1 MTLTELSIKRPSF
14 IIVLFTILIGGG
26 LISYNLLSYEL
37 LPDFSPPILTV
48 TTTYPGASPATVE
61 SQVSKPLEDALSGL
75 ENISEVTAFSLDNAS
90 VMMLEF
96 KASADMEEVLQDA
109 QRKVNNVLNKLP
121 EGSQTPVIAKIEPNA
136 APVLQVSAVAKN
148 MEDRDFM
155 ELMDEQL
162 LPQIKQTKGVAAVQV
177 IGGEKREFRVNVD
190 KEKMKLYGLSLAG
203 INQVIASS
211 NVEFPTGKLKSES
224 EQMTVRL
231 AGKFKTVED
240 LQNLIVSS
248 TGTST
253 IRLGDVAEVVDGSQD
268 QITVSRFNGQN
279 GIGLRIQKQSDANA
293 VDMAKATKDRF
304 KEIEEKYKKE
314 GLKFT
319 VATDTSVPTLE
330 SVNAVIHDLELAVLL
345 VAAVMF
351 LFLHSMRNAI
361 IVLVSIPASL
371 ISTFIVMYLLGYTLN
386 LMTLLAMS
394 LVIGILVDDSIVVLE
409 NIYRHLQM
417 GKKRRKAALD
427 GRNEIGFTALAI
439 TLVDVVVFSPVI
451 FIEGTISDILKQFS
465 VVVVVSTLMSLLVCF
480 TLTPWLASRLAKEV
494 KLKKSNPFQAFLMWF
509 ERRVTIFTDQYVK
522 LVGWSLRHKIIMGL
536 GVVVIFFA
544 SMATMGLGIVGQ
556 EFVAQG
562 DQGKF
567 MIKLK
572 YDKSTTFEENNATT
586 LEIEQMIM
594 AQKDVVDIVFSNVGG
609 PSSGMGAASFGAENK
624 SEITVKM
631 KHDMQKT
638 YPTIKYMNEIRK
650 KIEDKY
656 SGVEVKA
663 LNIGMVESEEAPI
676 EIFLSSDDQE
686 LLMKE
691 ARRLKTAILAIKGAK
706 DPTISTDDV
715 TPEVRIELDREK
727 MGQLGL
733 PIAIVGMQLQNALTG
748 NDDAQFDDK
757 GQEYDIRV
765 MMDKFDRKNADD
777 INSMTFTTNDGKQV
791 RLNEFAAVTVE
802 NGNGSLE
809 RKNRISNTT
818 IRSYVLGTASGTVS
832 AEIEKYLEK
841 KPLDENI
848 RMLWGGEVKR
858 QKESMGALGTA
869 MGIGL
874 ILVYLIMV
882 ALYDNFVYPFVVL
895 FSILVSLIG
904 AILALNLTSSSMGI
918 FTMLGM
924 LMLLGLVAKNAILIV
939 DFTNH
944 LKEEGRSTYTALLE
958 SVRERM
964 RPILMTTIAMVVGMI
979 PIATATGSGAEW
991 KNGLAWI
998 LIGGL
1003 TSSMFLTIIVVPIMY
1018 YSIDRI
1024 KDKLGIRKKAKKR
1037 KKFKKEDELVV
1048 IPNEL

>member
-14 IIVLFTILIGGG
+14 IIVIFTILIGGG
-26 LISYNLLSYEL
+26 LLCYNQLSYEL

-61 SQVSKPLEDALSGL
+61 SQISKPLEDALSGL

-90 VMMLEF
+90 VVLLEF
-96 KASADMEEVLQDA
+96 KASANIDASLEDA
-109 QRKVNNVLNKLP
+109 QRKVNNMLNKLP
-121 EGSQTPVIAKIEPNA
+121 DGATNPVLAKIEPNA
-136 APVLQVSAVAKN
+136 SPVLQVSSIAKK
-148 MEDRDFM
+148 MDDRDFM
-155 ELMDEQL
+155 ELMDDQII
-162 LPQIKQTKGVAAVQV
+162 PQIKQTKGVAEVQV

-190 KEKMKLYGLSLAG
+190 KDKLKSFGLTFSAIDQA
-203 INQVIASS
+203 INAA
-211 NVEFPTGKLKSES
+211 NVDFPTGKLKDKSK
-224 EQMTVRL
+224 QITVRL
-231 AGKFKTVED
+231 SGKFKTVDD
-240 LQNLIVSS
+240 LKNLILYSS
-248 TGTST
+248 GGSSVK
-253 IRLGDVAEVVDGSQD
+253 LGEVAEVVDGSQD
-268 QITVSRFNGQN
+268 QLAVSRFNGQN
-279 GIGLRIQKQSDANA
+279 GIGLRIKKQSDANA
-293 VDMAKATKDRF
+293 VDMANATKKKF
-304 KEIEEKYKKE
+304 KEIEKKYADK
-314 GLKFT
+314 GIVFT
-319 VATDTSVPTLE
+319 VATDTSIPTIE
-330 SVNAVIHDLELAVLL
+330 SVDAVIHDLELAVLL
-345 VAAVMF
+345 VAAVML
-351 LFLHSMRNAI
+351 LFLHSLRNAF
-361 IVLVSIPASL
+361 IVLISIPASL
-371 ISTFIVMYLLGYTLN
+371 ISTFVAMYLLGYTLN

-417 GKKRRKAALD
+417 GKDRRKAALE

-439 TLVDVVVFSPVI
+439 TLVDVVVFSPVV
-451 FIEGTISDILKQFS
+451 FIEGTISDILHQFS
-465 VVVVVSTLMSLLVCF
+465 IVVVVSTLMSLFVCF
-480 TLTPWLASRLAKEV
+480 TLTPWLASRFAKDI
-494 KLKKSNPFQAFLMWF
+494 KLNPKNPLQAILLWF
-509 ERRVTIFTDQYVK
+509 ERRVTIFTDNYVK
-522 LVGWSLRHKIIMGL
+522 LVGWSLRHKISMGL
-536 GVVVIFFA
+536 IIIVLFVA

-586 LEIEQMIM
+586 LQIEQMIL
-594 AQKDVVDIVFSNVGG
+594 AQKEVVDIVFANVGG
-609 PSSGMGAASFGAENK
+609 PSSGMGAASFGAENR
-624 SEITVKM
+624 SELTVKL
-631 KHDMQKT
+631 KKGMQKK
-638 YPTIKYMNEIRK
+638 YPTIQYMTEIRN
-650 KIEDKY
+650 KIENKFP
-656 SGVEVKA
+656 GIEVKA
-663 LNIGMVESEEAPI
+663 INIGMVESEEAPI

-686 LLMKE
+686 LLIRE
-691 ARRLKTAILAIKGAK
+691 ARRLKNKILTIKGAK
-706 DPTISTDDV
+706 DPTISTDDI
-715 TPEVRIELDREK
+715 TPELRIELDREK

-733 PIAIVGMQLQNALTG
+733 PIALIGMQLQSALTG
-748 NDDAQFDDK
+748 NDKNQFDTE
-757 GQEYDIRV
+757 GQEYNIRI

-791 RLNEFAAVTVE
+791 RLSEFADVSVD
-802 NGNGSLE
+802 NSVGSLE

-818 IRSYVLGTASGTVS
+818 LRCYVLGTASGNVS
-832 AEIEKYLEK
+832 AEIEKYLK
-841 KPLDENI
+841 KEPLDKNV
-848 RMLWGGEVKR
+848 RLLWGGEIKR

-904 AILALNLTSSSMGI
+904 AILALSLTSSNMGI

-944 LKEEGRSTYTALLE
+944 LKEKGMSTYLALLE

-964 RPILMTTIAMVVGMI
+964 RPILMTTIAMVIGMI

-1003 TSSMFLTIIVVPIMY
+1003 TSSMFLTIIVVPMMY
-1018 YSIDRI
+1018 YSVDRI
-1024 KDKLGIRKKAKKR
+1024 QAKLSRKKAK
-1037 KKFKKEDELVV
+1037 ELHF
-1048 IPNEL
+1048 EEQAS

>member
-14 IIVLFTILIGGG
+14 IIVIFTILIGGG
-26 LISYNLLSYEL
+26 LLSYNQLSYEL

-61 SQVSKPLEDALSGL
+61 SQVSKPMEDALSGL

-90 VMMLEF
+90 VLMLEF
-96 KASADMEEVLQDA
+96 KASADIDKSLEDA
-109 QRKVNNVLNKLP
+109 QRKINNVLNNLP
-121 EGSQTPVIAKIEPNA
+121 EGAQTPVIAKIEPNA
-136 APVLQVSAVAKN
+136 SPVLQVSAVAEN
-148 MEDRDFM
+148 MDERDFM
-155 ELMDEQL
+155 ELMDDQL
-162 LPQIKQTKGVAAVQV
+162 LPQIKQTKGVAEVQV

-190 KEKMKLYGLSLAG
+190 KDKMKLYGLSLAG
-203 INQVIASS
+203 INQAISAS
-211 NVEFPTGKLKSES
+211 NVEFPTGKLKNND

-240 LQNLIVSS
+240 LRNLIVSAN
-248 TGTST
+248 GTST
-253 IRLGDVAEVVDGSQD
+253 VRLADVADVEDGSED
-268 QITVSRFNGQN
+268 QVTVSRFNGVN
-279 GIGLRIQKQSDANA
+279 GIGLRIKKQSDANA
-293 VDMAKATKDRF
+293 VDMAKATKARF
-304 KEIEEKYKKE
+304 KEIEKKYKKE
-314 GLKFT
+314 GIKFT
-319 VATDTSVPTLE
+319 VATDTSIPTIE
-330 SVNAVIHDLELAVLL
+330 SVDAVIHDLELAVLL
-345 VAAVMF
+345 VAAVML
-351 LFLHSMRNAI
+351 LFLHSLRNAF
-361 IVLVSIPASL
+361 IVLISIPASL
-371 ISTFIVMYLLGYTLN
+371 ISTFVAMYLLGYTLN

-417 GKKRRKAALD
+417 GKKRRQAALD

-439 TLVDVVVFSPVI
+439 TLVDVVVFSPVV
-451 FIEGTISDILKQFS
+451 FIEGTISDILHQFS
-465 VVVVVSTLMSLLVCF
+465 IVVVVSTLMSLFVCF
-480 TLTPWLASRLAKEV
+480 TLTPWLASRFAKEV
-494 KLKKSNPFQAFLMWF
+494 QLNPKNPLQAILIWF
-509 ERRVTIFTDQYVK
+509 EKRVTIFTDQYVK
-522 LVGWSLRHKIIMGL
+522 LVGWSLRHKIIMAL
-536 GVVVIFFA
+536 GILALFIG
-544 SMATMGLGIVGQ
+544 SIMTMGLGIVGS

-572 YDKSTTFEENNATT
+572 YDKSTTFEENNSTT
-586 LEIEQMIM
+586 LEIEQMIL
-594 AQKDVVDIVFSNVGG
+594 AQKEIVDIVFANVGG
-609 PSSGMGAASFGAENK
+609 PSSGMGAASFGSENR
-624 SEITVKM
+624 SELTVKM
-631 KHDMQKT
+631 KPGKQKE
-638 YPTIKYMNEIRK
+638 YPTIEYMNEIRK

-656 SGVEVKA
+656 PGIEVKA

-676 EIFLSSDDQE
+676 EIFLSSDDTE
-686 LLMKE
+686 LLMTE
-691 ARRLKTAILAIKGAK
+691 ARRLKEAIKVMKGAK

-733 PIAIVGMQLQNALTG
+733 PIAVIGMQLQNALTG
-748 NDDAQFDDK
+748 NDDSQFDDK

-765 MMDKFDRKNADD
+765 MVDKFDRKDADD
-777 INSMTFTTNDGKQV
+777 IRSMTFTTNDGRQV
-791 RLNEFAAVTVE
+791 RLSEFAEVTVE

-818 IRSYVLGTASGTVS
+818 IRAYVLGTAAGTVS
-832 AEIEKYLEK
+832 AEIEKYLKE
-841 KPLDENI
+841 KPLDKNV

-858 QKESMGALGTA
+858 QNESFGALGTA

-904 AILALNLTSSSMGI
+904 AILALNLSSSNMGI

-944 LKEEGRSTYTALLE
+944 LKAQGKSVYNALLE

-1003 TSSMFLTIIVVPIMY
+1003 TSSMFLTIIVVPMMY
-1018 YSIDRI
+1018 YTVDRI
-1024 KDKLGIRKKAKKR
+1024 QAKVSRKKAK
-1037 KKFKKEDELVV
+1037 ELHF
-1048 IPNEL
+1048 EEEEEM

>member
-14 IIVLFTILIGGG
+14 IIVIFTILIGGG
-26 LISYNLLSYEL
+26 LLCYNQLSYEL

-61 SQVSKPLEDALSGL
+61 SQISKPLEDALSGL

-90 VMMLEF
+90 VVLLEF
-96 KASADMEEVLQDA
+96 KASANIDASLEDA
-109 QRKVNNVLNKLP
+109 QRKVNNMLNKLP
-121 EGSQTPVIAKIEPNA
+121 DGATNPVLAKIEPNA
-136 APVLQVSAVAKN
+136 SPVLQVSSIAKN
-148 MEDRDFM
+148 MDDRDFM
-155 ELMDEQL
+155 ELMDDQII
-162 LPQIKQTKGVAAVQV
+162 PQIKQTKGVAEVQV

-190 KEKMKLYGLSLAG
+190 KDKLKSFGLTFSAIDQA
-203 INQVIASS
+203 INAA
-211 NVEFPTGKLKSES
+211 NVDFPTGKLKDKSK
-224 EQMTVRL
+224 QITVRL
-231 AGKFKTVED
+231 SGKFKTVDD
-240 LQNLIVSS
+240 LKNLILYSS
-248 TGTST
+248 GGSSVK
-253 IRLGDVAEVVDGSQD
+253 LGEVAEVVDGSQD
-268 QITVSRFNGQN
+268 QLAVSRFNGQN
-279 GIGLRIQKQSDANA
+279 GIGLRIKKQSDANA
-293 VDMAKATKDRF
+293 VDMANATKKKF
-304 KEIEEKYKKE
+304 KEIEKKYADK
-314 GLKFT
+314 GIVFT
-319 VATDTSVPTLE
+319 VATDTSIPTIE
-330 SVNAVIHDLELAVLL
+330 SVDAVIHDLELAVLL
-345 VAAVMF
+345 VAAVML
-351 LFLHSMRNAI
+351 LFLHSLRNAF
-361 IVLVSIPASL
+361 IVLISIPASL
-371 ISTFIVMYLLGYTLN
+371 ISTFVAMYLLGYTLN

-417 GKKRRKAALD
+417 GKDRKKAALE

-439 TLVDVVVFSPVI
+439 TLVDVVVFSPVV
-451 FIEGTISDILKQFS
+451 FIEGTISDILHQFS
-465 VVVVVSTLMSLLVCF
+465 IVVVVSTLMSLFVCF
-480 TLTPWLASRLAKEV
+480 TLTPWLASRFAKDIQLNP
-494 KLKKSNPFQAFLMWF
+494 KNPFQAILLWF
-509 ERRVTIFTDQYVK
+509 ERRVTIFTDNYVK
-522 LVGWSLRHKIIMGL
+522 LVGWSLRHKITMGL
-536 GVVVIFFA
+536 IIVVLFIA

-586 LEIEQMIM
+586 LQIEQMIL
-594 AQKDVVDIVFSNVGG
+594 AQKDVVDIVFANVGG
-609 PSSGMGAASFGAENK
+609 PSSGMGAASFGAENR
-624 SEITVKM
+624 SELTVKL
-631 KHDMQKT
+631 KKGMQKK
-638 YPTIKYMNEIRK
+638 YPTIEYMTEIRK
-650 KIEDKY
+650 KIEDKF
-656 SGVEVKA
+656 SGIEVKA
-663 LNIGMVESEEAPI
+663 INIGMVESEEAPI

-686 LLMKE
+686 LLIRE
-691 ARRLKTAILAIKGAK
+691 ARRLKSKILTIKGAK
-706 DPTISTDDV
+706 DPTISTDDI
-715 TPEVRIELDREK
+715 TPELRIELDREK

-733 PIAIVGMQLQNALTG
+733 PIALIGMQLQSALTG
-748 NDDAQFDDK
+748 NDKNQFDVA
-757 GQEYDIRV
+757 GQEYNIRI

-791 RLNEFAAVTVE
+791 RLSEFADVSVD
-802 NGNGSLE
+802 NSVGSLE

-818 IRSYVLGTASGTVS
+818 LRCYVLGTASGNVS
-832 AEIEKYLEK
+832 AEIEKYLK
-841 KPLDENI
+841 KEPLDKNV
-848 RMLWGGEVKR
+848 RLLWGGEIKR

-904 AILALNLTSSSMGI
+904 AILALSLTSSNMGI

-944 LKEEGRSTYTALLE
+944 LKEKGMSTYLALLE

-964 RPILMTTIAMVVGMI
+964 RPILMTTIAMVIGMI

-1003 TSSMFLTIIVVPIMY
+1003 TSSMFLTIIVVPMMY
-1018 YSIDRI
+1018 YSVDRI
-1024 KDKLGIRKKAKKR
+1024 QAKLSRKKAK
-1037 KKFKKEDELVV
+1037 ELHF
-1048 IPNEL
+1048 EEQAS